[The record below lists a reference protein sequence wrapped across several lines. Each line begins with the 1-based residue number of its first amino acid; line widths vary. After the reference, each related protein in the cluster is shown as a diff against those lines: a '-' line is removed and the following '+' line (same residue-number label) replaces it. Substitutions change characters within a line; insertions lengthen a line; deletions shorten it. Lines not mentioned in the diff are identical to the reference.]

1 MKYRGSINKKCRQG
15 KQHVNIKIIVFI
27 FGGGR
32 DMKDTENKKGVDE
45 EKKIAKALVL
55 VITVFL
61 IVISLIAMY
70 S

>member
-45 EKKIAKALVL
+45 EKKSPKH
-55 VITVFL
+55 
-61 IVISLIAMY
+61 
-70 S
+70 

>member
-1 MKYRGSINKKCRQG
+1 
-15 KQHVNIKIIVFI
+15 
-27 FGGGR
+27 
-32 DMKDTENKKGVDE
+32 MKDTENKKGVDE